1 VPRPL
6 LFFPPRDL
14 RVRLED
20 ARRRGLSFE
29 DAWQE
34 AMAGVR
40 FPHGGG
46 TTDVHGRYAWREA
59 LSETREAWRS
69 AYEGEPAEPGVQ
81 ALAALAGVLPSYSEL
96 PPIAA

>member
-20 ARRRGLSFE
+20 ARSRGLSFD
-29 DAWQE
+29 DAWTE
-34 AMAGVR
+34 AMGGVR
-40 FPHGGG
+40 FPRGGG

-59 LSETREAWRS
+59 LSATREEWRR
-69 AYEGEPAEPGVQ
+69 AYEGEPPSSSAE
-81 ALAALAGVLPSYSEL
+81 ALVALFGATDGRSEL
-96 PPIAA
+96 PPLAA